1 MTWCT
6 KKQCF
11 TSRLPIFATK
21 TLSRRLCN
29 VVPATYVWH
38 SFVPPI
44 LCFLYIFNMQQ
55 RIMHDAYFQFSKT
68 KKITK
73 NSHFSLTIFKK
84 AQYTRWD
91 ENIRFQA
98 QKHTKEGGRADTRY
112 KKSDILSALTI
123 KQGRRIPVC
132 QYLRYW
138 LFWQL
143 FFYGC
148 CYRHCSQ
155 KLAVV

>member
-1 MTWCT
+1 MQPKHCPVGCVMLFP
-6 KKQCF
+6 QPMCDILLYLPSYVFF
-11 TSRLPIFATK
+11 TSLICNNELCTMLISNFQKQKNYKKFPFFFDDFQKGSIYQMRRKYSFSGTK
-21 TLSRRLCN
+21 TYKR
-29 VVPATYVWH
+29 
-38 SFVPPI
+38 
-44 LCFLYIFNMQQ
+44 
-55 RIMHDAYFQFSKT
+55 
-68 KKITK
+68 
-73 NSHFSLTIFKK
+73 
-84 AQYTRWD
+84 
-91 ENIRFQA
+91 
-98 QKHTKEGGRADTRY
+98 GGRSDTRY